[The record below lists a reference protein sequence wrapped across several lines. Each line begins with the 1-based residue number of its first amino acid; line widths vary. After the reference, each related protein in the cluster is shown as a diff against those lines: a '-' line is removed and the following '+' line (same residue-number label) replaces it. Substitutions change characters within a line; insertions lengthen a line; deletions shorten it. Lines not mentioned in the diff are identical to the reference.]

1 MANEV
6 LKVWQQVLANADRL
20 RNESLRELFNQD
32 KSRAQSLTRTLKDG
46 QTEIVADFSKQTL
59 VAQTVR
65 VG

>member
-46 QTEIVADFSKQTL
+46 QTEIVADFRSS
-59 VAQTVR
+59 
-65 VG
+65 